1 MNNNQ
6 RPVSVVFADE
16 KLKEAYYTVKD
27 SDPTLFKFLDRATDE
42 IKTNPKCGIP
52 IPKRLI
58 PKVYIQKYSINNLWK
73 YNLPNAWRLVY
84 SITGNN
90 VEIIAILLEWFPHK
104 EYERRF
110 KY

>member
-1 MNNNQ
+1 MKNDE

-16 KLKEAYYTVKD
+16 KLEEAYDSVRN
-27 SDPTLFKFLDRATDE
+27 SDPVLFKFLDRATDD
-42 IKTNPKCGIP
+42 IKADPTCGIA

-58 PKVYIQKYSINNLWK
+58 PKIYIQKYGINNLWK

>member
-1 MNNNQ
+1 M
-6 RPVSVVFADE
+6 ST
-16 KLKEAYYTVKD
+16 KLKDAFFKVKEE
-27 SDPTLFKFLDRATDE
+27 DPMLFKFLDRATDD
-42 IKTNPKCGIP
+42 IKLNPKCGIA

-58 PKVYIQKYSINNLWK
+58 PKVYIQKWHKNLWK

>member
-1 MNNNQ
+1 MKNDN

-16 KLKEAYYTVKD
+16 KLKEAYDKVRD
-27 SDPTLFKFLDRATDE
+27 SDPVLFKFLDRATDD
-42 IKTNPKCGIP
+42 IKADPKCGIA
-52 IPKRLI
+52 IPKHLI
-58 PKVYIQKYSINNLWK
+58 PKVYIQKYEINNLWK

-104 EYERRF
+104 EYVRRF